1 MFVRDYMTRHPM
13 MAEPDM
19 PAVDAQRLMAEARI
33 RRLPV
38 VGDGKRLLGL
48 VTRQSLLVDP
58 GKLGSL
64 NMWDIAGYLS
74 GLTLKDVMLKAADVV
89 TVGPDLTIEE
99 AARIM
104 VEKKIGCL
112 PVLEDGVV
120 VGIITETDLLAQ
132 LASMMDLRCS
142 RRARHRPDA
151 DRPQRAAWP
160 GSSTRSPLKGW
171 GINAL
176 GGSIYPKDPAQWD
189 AVIKIEGVTKEEMIA
204 VLKQVKGEA
213 IIDVRE
219 DLEKSS
225 ELHSR

>member
-1 MFVRDYMTRHPM
+1 MTRHPM
-13 MAEPDM
+13 LAEPDM
-19 PAVDAQRLMAEARI
+19 PAVEAQRLMAEARV

-48 VTRQSLLVDP
+48 ITRQSLLVDP

-64 NMWDIAGYLS
+64 NMWDIAGYLA
-74 GLTLKDVMLKAADVV
+74 GLTVKDVMIKAGDVV
-89 TVGPDLTIEE
+89 AVSPGLTIEE

-112 PVLEDGVV
+112 PVLEEDVV

-132 LASMMDLRCS
+132 LASMMDLRCPGV
-142 RRARHRPDA
+142 RATVRMPTDLVGGLARLVDA
-151 DRPQRAAWP
+151 VAAQ
-160 GSSTRSPLKGW
+160 GW

-176 GGSIYPKDPAQWD
+176 GGSIYPRDPAQWD

-204 VLKQVKGEA
+204 VLKQVQDEEVV
-213 IIDVRE
+213 DVRE
-219 DLEKSS
+219 I
-225 ELHSR
+225 

>member
-19 PAVDAQRLMAEARI
+19 PAVDAQRLMTEARI

-64 NMWDIAGYLS
+64 NMWDIASYLS
-74 GLTLKDVMLKAADVV
+74 GLTLKDVMLKATDVV

-132 LASMMDLRCS
+132 LASMMDLRCPGV
-142 RRARHRPDA
+142 RATVRMPTDLVGGLARLVNA
-151 DRPQRAAWP
+151 VAV
-160 GSSTRSPLKGW
+160 KGW

-176 GGSIYPKDPAQWD
+176 GGSVYPKDPAQWD
-189 AVIKIEGVTKEEMIA
+189 AVIKIEGVTKAEMIA
-204 VLKQVKGEA
+204 VLKQVKDEE
-213 IIDVRE
+213 ILDVRE
-219 DLEKSS
+219 I
-225 ELHSR
+225 

>member
-19 PAVDAQRLMAEARI
+19 PAVDAQRLMTEARI

-64 NMWDIAGYLS
+64 NMWDIASYLS

-142 RRARHRPDA
+142 RRARHGSDA
-151 DRPQRAAWP
+151 DRSSGRAGPARQCGRRQGVGHQRVGRQRLPEGSRAVGRGDQDRGCDESGNDCGPQAGP
-160 GSSTRSPLKGW
+160 GRG
-171 GINAL
+171 
-176 GGSIYPKDPAQWD
+176 D
-189 AVIKIEGVTKEEMIA
+189 
-204 VLKQVKGEA
+204 
-213 IIDVRE
+213 
-219 DLEKSS
+219 
-225 ELHSR
+225 H

>member
-1 MFVRDYMTRHPM
+1 M

-58 GKLGSL
+58 GKMGSL
-64 NMWDIAGYLS
+64 NVWEIAGYLS
-74 GLTLKDVMLKAADVV
+74 RLTVKDVMIKTGDVV

-104 VEKKIGCL
+104 VEKKVGSL
-112 PVLEDGVV
+112 PVIESDIV

-132 LASMMDLRCS
+132 MSAMMGL
-142 RRARHRPDA
+142 
-151 DRPQRAAWP
+151 
-160 GSSTRSPLKGW
+160 RSPGVRATVRMPTDLVGGLARLVDAIAAQGW

-176 GGSIYPKDPAQWD
+176 GGSVFPRNPDKWD
-189 AVIKIEGVTKEEMIA
+189 VVLKIEGVTKTDMIA
-204 VLKQVKGEA
+204 VLRQVQSEE

-219 DLEKSS
+219 I
-225 ELHSR
+225 